1 MAASGSETSFVKT
14 KRTNGFIAL
23 LTTAACEWF
32 LIFLL
37 LVDAVVS
44 FLLTKFASY
53 CQLQLPCLLCSRL
66 DHIFGCE
73 KPEFYQDLFC
83 SNHKSEI
90 TSLISCHIHGKVAD
104 GHRMC
109 DDCLLSFTI
118 STNHNK
124 KTHRLLAGKLG
135 LVLGGSGFQSPSLSR
150 DLFTASKGSRPCICC
165 GKLWKS
171 EQNASRSIQ
180 LKSSGRAVLKPYI
193 PLPHAPRQSRLNHR
207 ENSKKVKDKFY
218 GTEGKGYFHH
228 VGYTELRLTSDS
240 ESEFLFSDDDD
251 NVGNVFHENIEA
263 GNDPTTQFT
272 PVIPPKCIQD
282 DFNPSKVHVEH
293 NISKHYDEKF
303 LGSDAA
309 NEDGLEDINLLQENK
324 RSPSSDLP
332 VLISLDEVSPS
343 PIAVNHCNDESEV
356 DKASY
361 LSHNSLTSPLS
372 AEFTTLDGAHTLVG
386 SSSNKSADAAL
397 ASGTGLVSECHGDIL
412 ENIDTRVASIETDP
426 MISDSAPTNTS
437 PMPNNSS
444 NISKSNLTSMEREV
458 PGFVTE
464 QPTIQEIVKVTEE
477 LGLSPSRSTSPH
489 GSNMSSA
496 VPINH
501 ARSPVIDDEASN
513 SNAIQGLQRSGSVE
527 SALESLDGSNVSE
540 IEGESIVDRLKR
552 QVEHDKK
559 YMDSLQKELEEERN
573 ASAIAANEAMS
584 MITRLQEE
592 KAALQMET
600 LQYLRMMEEQAEYDN
615 DELDKVNDLL
625 TEKEKEIQDL
635 EAELEFYRLN
645 LTDDH
650 ADHNMPVECCDSEGG
665 SMTAKNVGV
674 HNSTDTLNIVSD
686 LKFPEVSEV
695 SNEAVPSGTSLEFEE
710 EKQYISQCLKNLEN
724 KLHQIS
730 WNGSSS
736 DIYNAR
742 PEKLEVSESNELGYS
757 KGEGPQLDSHEET
770 DLSIQ
775 KNIGTSNGN
784 HTDKGCSAALDS
796 GDCSLG
802 EENINSTCVGQKDSP
817 PMREVDLVALENE
830 ISDLNDRLEA
840 LEFDRDLLEHIIN
853 SLRNGDGGKQ
863 FIEDIA
869 HQLHELRKIGI
880 RSKCRH
886 VNNGEHTFLP
896 GGVLFNGH
904 RSL

>member
-1 MAASGSETSFVKT
+1 MAASGNETSFVNT
-14 KRTNGFIAL
+14 KRTKGFIAL

-66 DHIFGCE
+66 DNIFGCE
-73 KPEFYQDLFC
+73 KPEFYQNLFC
-83 SNHKSEI
+83 STHKSEI

-109 DDCLLSFTI
+109 DDCLLSFTT
-118 STNHNK
+118 STNPNT

-171 EQNASRSIQ
+171 EQNAPRSIQ

-207 ENSKKVKDKFY
+207 ENSKNVKDKFY
-218 GTEGKGYFHH
+218 GTEGKGNFHH

-240 ESEFLFSDDDD
+240 ESDFLFSDDDD
-251 NVGNVFHENIEA
+251 NVGNVFHGNIEA

-272 PVIPPKCIQD
+272 PVIPPKCIQGD
-282 DFNPSKVHVEH
+282 LNPAKAHMEP
-293 NISKHYDEKF
+293 NISKHHDEKF

-309 NEDGLEDINLLQENK
+309 NDDGLEDINLLQENK
-324 RSPSSDLP
+324 KSPSSDLP
-332 VLISLDEVSPS
+332 VLISLDEVSSS
-343 PIAVNHCNDESEV
+343 PIAVSRCNDESEV

-361 LSHNSLTSPLS
+361 LSHNSL
-372 AEFTTLDGAHTLVG
+372 TTLDGAHTLVG
-386 SSSNKSADAAL
+386 SSSNKSADATL
-397 ASGTGLVSECHGDIL
+397 ETGTGLASESHGDIL
-412 ENIDTRVASIETDP
+412 ENIDTREKASIETDP

-437 PMPNNSS
+437 PMPKNSS
-444 NISKSNLTSMEREV
+444 NMSKSILTSMEREV

-464 QPTIQEIVKVTEE
+464 QPTIQEVDKVTEQLE
-477 LGLSPSRSTSPH
+477 LSPSHSTSPP

-501 ARSPVIDDEASN
+501 ARSHVIDDEASS
-513 SNAIQGLQRSGSVE
+513 SNAIQGLQKSASVE

-552 QVEHDKK
+552 QVEYDKK

-645 LTDDH
+645 LTDEH
-650 ADHNMPVECCDSEGG
+650 VVHNMPEEICDSKGG
-665 SMTAKNVGV
+665 SVTEKNVGV
-674 HNSTDTLNIVSD
+674 HNSADTLNIVSD
-686 LKFPEVSEV
+686 LKFPEVSKV
-695 SNEAVPSGTSLEFEE
+695 SNEAVPSGSSSLEFEE
-710 EKQYISQCLKNLEN
+710 EKQYISQCLKSLEK

-730 WNGSSS
+730 S
-736 DIYNAR
+736 DVYNAR
-742 PEKLEVSESNELGYS
+742 PENLEVSESNELGPS
-757 KGEGPQLDSHEET
+757 NGEGPQLDSHEET
-770 DLSIQ
+770 DLSMQ

-784 HTDKGCSAALDS
+784 HTDKGCSAASDS

-802 EENINSTCVGQKDSP
+802 KENINSTCVGQKDSP
-817 PMREVDLVALENE
+817 SMREVDLVALENE

-853 SLRNGDGGKQ
+853 SLRNGDVGEQ
-863 FIEDIA
+863 FIQDIA
-869 HQLHELRKIGI
+869 HQLQELRKIGI
-880 RSKCRH
+880 RSKW
-886 VNNGEHTFLP
+886 
-896 GGVLFNGH
+896 
-904 RSL
+904 